1 PVLEEGGAGKQKI
14 EAIGAVAHRG
24 IPTRGG
30 DGVRVDVDAQHPQG
44 AQLEAGDG
52 EDARARADVQ
62 DQVGRRLADGRVQQ
76 GQASFGAAVMPG
88 AEGAPRLDDDGDPPG
103 TLGALPGRTH
113 PEPAPDRAGGKR
125 LLPGAG
131 PRFFDEGR
139 DLDLARRRREAEGP
153 ELGRIGGHARHQ
165 SRRGGAVGEERA
177 DARRLRRSLFL
188 DDAERALL
196 PEEIREAFGGVGRGG
211 DGQLPEAHGGGTA
224 TSDGASTA
232 EELLHTLEEGGKQ
245 RARGLLRG
253 LPKLLEK
260 LTLARAQSRRH
271 LDHDLVDGIAAAATA
286 QVGHALALDEEALPR
301 LGASGHVE
309 ARLAVEDG
317 HVDLVAQADLGIRQ
331 GQLADEISALSH
343 EDLVRADLEE
353 YVEIARMPAGQ
364 AALAFAGEAE
374 LIAVLDAGRDGD
386 LEELLARHPPRAC
399 AAPARVAVDASRPR
413 AGGTG
418 SRHGEEPLREADLPL
433 PTAGAAD
440 LGR

>member
-1 PVLEEGGAGKQKI
+1 GKAGARERLGDLGVLVLQDAPQDEMATRGDEAAIPLSQGEGGVGEQVGQDEREGRLVLEGLGAREEKS

-24 IPTRGG
+24 IP
-30 DGVRVDVDAQHPQG
+30 
-44 AQLEAGDG
+44 
-52 EDARARADVQ
+52 
-62 DQVGRRLADGRVQQ
+62 
-76 GQASFGAAVMPG
+76 
-88 AEGAPRLDDDGDPPG
+88 

-139 DLDLARRRREAEGP
+139 DLDLARRRREAQGP

-224 TSDGASTA
+224 TSYGASTA

-271 LDHDLVDGIAAAATA
+271 LDHD
-286 QVGHALALDEEALPR
+286 
-301 LGASGHVE
+301 
-309 ARLAVEDG
+309 
-317 HVDLVAQADLGIRQ
+317 
-331 GQLADEISALSH
+331 
-343 EDLVRADLEE
+343 
-353 YVEIARMPAGQ
+353 
-364 AALAFAGEAE
+364 
-374 LIAVLDAGRDGD
+374 
-386 LEELLARHPPRAC
+386 
-399 AAPARVAVDASRPR
+399 
-413 AGGTG
+413 
-418 SRHGEEPLREADLPL
+418 
-433 PTAGAAD
+433 
-440 LGR
+440 